1 MEIASSEES
10 AGTILL
16 ILAGIIT
23 AVTLAAW
30 FII

>member
-1 MEIASSEES
+1 MELVRSEEH
-10 AGTILL
+10 AGTVLL

-23 AVTLAAW
+23 AITLAAW